1 MTRDHHLRHSVN
13 VFLSLAHFLF
23 QTPILFAMSPSPP
36 QHGLEWKYELFDVV
50 PSWTIEPDMA
60 VAKAIALRHLPIIT
74 SGYEINFFSAGAFN
88 KLFLLHPLDD
98 AGGTV
103 ESFIMRVSL
112 PVDPYF
118 KTASEVATLQFV
130 QKNTSIPVPR
140 VVAFDACVDNELG
153 FEWILM
159 TKIPGVSLKSLW
171 DSPALSWEERVQI
184 TKALAG
190 YVKQLRSFNFPHM
203 GSLYPSS
210 RPEFE
215 RIGWLKNSSSEIRF
229 VPLLDDVE
237 FAQGPVVTIPF
248 FYGDRVRLRD
258 DHGPFETSFKYLS
271 SLLHLHIASTT
282 NRKEA
287 ASVDDEYDQDDISE
301 LEDAIAAYESL
312 LSILPTFFPPD
323 TSTPETFSLH
333 HDDISTN
340 NILVDPTTHRI
351 TGIVDWECVSLQPSW
366 KVVQVPQLLD
376 GPEVDAGSPIPV
388 AQPPPPPD
396 KAAGDFHKELRDHV
410 EQMLLRRMFFDGLG
424 GKPDYGSRERLFEN
438 KVYQAE
444 VRPTIVRN
452 WANRVQEGLDPFP
465 AKTEANLYFWPEH

>member
-1 MTRDHHLRHSVN
+1 
-13 VFLSLAHFLF
+13 
-23 QTPILFAMSPSPP
+23 MSPTPP

-287 ASVDDEYDQDDISE
+287 ASVDDEYDEDDISE

-410 EQMLLRRMFFDGLG
+410 EQMLLRRIFFDGLG